1 MKNFISYICLF
12 VAIIATASV
21 KIHAVK
27 AQPGLITVTQPDGTQ
42 LSVRLIGDEH
52 FHYFLTDDGYPL
64 INDNDVYYYASST
77 PDGKLLQS
85 PMKALPASMRSQ
97 EAKKFL
103 QKVDAART
111 VEAMPRRYGL
121 FPGSSFPAKGE
132 QKALVI
138 LVEFADCEFF
148 TPDANQYFTSLLNAE
163 GCDLDCAT
171 GSARDYFV
179 QNSSGIFLPDF
190 DVYGPVTLSQPVKY
204 YGGNDRW
211 GNDEAPH
218 KMIIEACQLLDSEVD
233 FSLYDRD
240 GDGTIDNVFVF
251 YAGRG
256 EATSG
261 GANTVWPHS
270 ARITEWEPMT
280 EYLFDGV
287 MLDSYACT
295 NEQVGN
301 HTCGIGTFCHEFS
314 HVLGLP
320 DLYATSYSTA
330 FTPGDWSLLDSGS
343 YNNGEKTP
351 AGYSIFERYALGW
364 IDPKVITGA
373 EQEITL
379 RNVAENDGGI
389 IATAREN
396 EFFLLENRQQTG
408 WDTYIPGHGMLVW
421 HVDYRESVWANNTV
435 NNSQRH
441 QYVDLEEAD
450 NIRSAFTRAGDAFP
464 GTAGVTEF
472 TADTTP
478 ALRPWSG
485 DDMHLA
491 LTGITETDDGLI
503 SFTVTRSSDNN
514 SASISTVESEEVNIS
529 VYDRTISI
537 RASEP
542 VDIAV
547 FNISGISLYDSLSAS
562 ATVTVPD
569 AGIYIVTVNGSPRKI
584 LVK

>member
-12 VAIIATASV
+12 VAIIAAASV
-21 KIHAVK
+21 KVHAVK

-52 FHYFLTDDGYPL
+52 FHYFLTEDGYPL

-77 PDGKLLQS
+77 PDGKLLRS

-103 QKVDAART
+103 QKVDAAKT

-163 GCDLDCAT
+163 GCDLDGAS

-190 DVYGPVTLSQPVKY
+190 DVYGPVILSQPVKY

-450 NIRSAFTRAGDAFP
+450 NIRSAFTRTGDAFP

-503 SFTVTRSSDNN
+503 NFTVTRSSDNN

-529 VYDRTISI
+529 VYARTISI

-542 VDIAV
+542 IDITV
-547 FNISGISLYDSLSAS
+547 LNTSGISIYSVKSVS
-562 ATVTVPD
+562 ATVTVP
-569 AGIYIVTVNGSPRKI
+569 GSGLYIVTLNGSPRKI

>member
-12 VAIIATASV
+12 VAIIAAASV
-21 KIHAVK
+21 KVHAVK

-77 PDGKLLQS
+77 PDGKLLRS

-103 QKVDAART
+103 QKVDASKT

-163 GCDLDCAT
+163 GCDLDGAT

-485 DDMHLA
+485 DDIHLA

-503 SFTVTRSSDNN
+503 NFTVTRSSDNN
-514 SASISTVESEEVNIS
+514 SASLSTIESEEVNIS
-529 VYDRTISI
+529 VYARTISI

-547 FNISGISLYDSLSAS
+547 LNASGISIYSGKSVS
-562 ATVTVPD
+562 ATVTMP
-569 AGIYIVTVNGSPRKI
+569 GSGLYIVTLNGSPRKI

>member
-12 VAIIATASV
+12 VAIIAAASV
-21 KIHAVK
+21 KVHAVK

-64 INDNDVYYYASST
+64 INDNDTYYYASST
-77 PDGKLLQS
+77 PDGKLLRS

-103 QKVDAART
+103 QKVDAAKT

-163 GCDLDCAT
+163 GCDLDGAT

>member
-1 MKNFISYICLF
+1 
-12 VAIIATASV
+12 
-21 KIHAVK
+21 
-27 AQPGLITVTQPDGTQ
+27 
-42 LSVRLIGDEH
+42 
-52 FHYFLTDDGYPL
+52 
-64 INDNDVYYYASST
+64 
-77 PDGKLLQS
+77 
-85 PMKALPASMRSQ
+85 
-97 EAKKFL
+97 
-103 QKVDAART
+103 
-111 VEAMPRRYGL
+111 MPRRYGL

-163 GCDLDCAT
+163 GCDLDGAT

-421 HVDYRESVWANNTV
+421 HVDYRESVWVNNTV

-441 QYVDLEEAD
+441 QYV
-450 NIRSAFTRAGDAFP
+450 
-464 GTAGVTEF
+464 
-472 TADTTP
+472 
-478 ALRPWSG
+478 
-485 DDMHLA
+485 
-491 LTGITETDDGLI
+491 
-503 SFTVTRSSDNN
+503 
-514 SASISTVESEEVNIS
+514 
-529 VYDRTISI
+529 
-537 RASEP
+537 EP
-542 VDIAV
+542 
-547 FNISGISLYDSLSAS
+547 
-562 ATVTVPD
+562 
-569 AGIYIVTVNGSPRKI
+569 
-584 LVK
+584 